1 MSERTYGAP
10 LSKEMVRTLR
20 ERAGL
25 SQEALATRLGL
36 AGKAVVSGW
45 ETGRT
50 TCEGPAA
57 ELLMSLFAANTTRSF
72 VELNTRVDTIWRRA
86 ETWQDAWR
94 QVSAIPEAPLSI
106 DRETFAHLFP
116 DVAIPSKQHL
126 YGFPFI
132 DVAEPNVFGIGAQG
146 WSGSLP
152 PDHDRAPRY
161 LWQLERTG
169 GFVYRE
175 LPWEEAY
182 DSTTHG
188 HTHAGA
194 LLELAACATMF
205 LGRLAVVAKLDPQW
219 RYALRLDLEGVRGRG
234 VVAPANATSKGFEA
248 PRMRSSER
256 HLAATTT
263 CTLREVI
270 DQPVAITCALV
281 SELLVLIR
289 PELASRPLLERLLR
303 SRVDLDRRRDQRM
316 LGMLDPLLT

>member
-72 VELNTRVDTIWRRA
+72 VELNTRVDSTWRRA

-94 QVSAIPEAPLSI
+94 QISAIPEAPLAI

-116 DVAIPSKQHL
+116 DAAIPSKHHL
-126 YGFPFI
+126 YGFPFVDI
-132 DVAEPNVFGIGAQG
+132 AEPNVYGIGAHG

-152 PDHDRAPRY
+152 PDHDRAPHY

-182 DSTTHG
+182 DSNTHG

-194 LLELAACATMF
+194 LLELAACATVF
-205 LGRLAVVAKLDPQW
+205 LARLAVVAKLDHQW
-219 RYALRLDLEGVRGRG
+219 RYVLRMDLEGVRGRG
-234 VVAPANATSKGFEA
+234 VVAPPTPVSKTLEA

-256 HLAATTT
+256 HLAASAT
-263 CTLREVI
+263 CTLREVV
-270 DQPVAITCALV
+270 DQPIVTACALV

-289 PELASRPLLERLLR
+289 PELASRPLLEKLLR
-303 SRVDLDRRRDQRM
+303 SRVDLDRRREQRM
-316 LGMLDPLLT
+316 LGMLDSLLT